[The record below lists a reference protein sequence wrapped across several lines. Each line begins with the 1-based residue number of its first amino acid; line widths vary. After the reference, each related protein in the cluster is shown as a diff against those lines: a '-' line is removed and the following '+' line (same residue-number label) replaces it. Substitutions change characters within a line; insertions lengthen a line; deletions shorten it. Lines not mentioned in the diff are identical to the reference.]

1 MLLKGCLHCHTTCS
15 DGDLTPQEVADA
27 YQARGYDFIAYTDH
41 DYFPRQ
47 RCLEAYRAV
56 RTDMIVFTGIEL
68 TVFEKGYLHINKI
81 KGDREVLH
89 VMNHLGEYDLPLAKI
104 IERLA
109 AVAQAYPLDAVEIT
123 TKGFRNREFEVPEIA
138 YPKIASDDS
147 HTRLGIG
154 RAWIEMDT
162 GRSKDA
168 ILRAVKNDDF
178 WNCYL

>member
-1 MLLKGCLHCHTTCS
+1 
-15 DGDLTPQEVADA
+15 
-27 YQARGYDFIAYTDH
+27 
-41 DYFPRQ
+41 
-47 RCLEAYRAV
+47 
-56 RTDMIVFTGIEL
+56 MIVFTGIEL

-81 KGDREVLH
+81 EGDRDVLH

-109 AVAQAYPLDAVEIT
+109 AVAQTYPLDAVEIT

-154 RAWIEMDT
+154 RAWIEMDA

>member
-1 MLLKGCLHCHTTCS
+1 MLLKGCVHCHTTCS

-27 YQARGYDFIAYTDH
+27 YQAGGYDFIAYTDH

-47 RCLEAYRAV
+47 RCLKAYRAV
-56 RTDMIVFTGIEL
+56 RTEMIVFTGIEL

-81 KGDREVLH
+81 EGDREVLH

-109 AVAQAYPLDAVEIT
+109 AVAQTYPLDAVEIT

-154 RAWIEMDT
+154 RAWIEMDV
-162 GRSKDA
+162 GRSKDE